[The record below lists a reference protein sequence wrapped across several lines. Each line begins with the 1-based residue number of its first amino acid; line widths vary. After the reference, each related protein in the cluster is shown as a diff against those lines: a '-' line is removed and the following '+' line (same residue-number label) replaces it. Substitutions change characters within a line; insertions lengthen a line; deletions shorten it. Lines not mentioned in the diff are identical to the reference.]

1 MMDKKRVKRKRE
13 KKRREGRLDLGIESR
28 YDNRSDSY
36 RLSAE
41 KILQWM
47 EEEDRPLLVREIF
60 LHFGVKGE
68 FRRKA
73 RELLKDLAEEGRI
86 VRIRGNRYGLPL
98 KMNLVVG
105 RVKCHPDGYG
115 FVIPETEG
123 EEDIFVSPRNL
134 KEAMH
139 GDRVVARVESIRR
152 KGREGRVIRVL
163 ERRFHKVVGKFM
175 KAAHHSYLIPEDE
188 RILQEV
194 YIPDGETKRAK
205 PGQLAVAE
213 ITRYPTERGRPEGR
227 VTQILG
233 YPGDPEVEP
242 QIIIHKYDLPHRFSS
257 TVLKEARSLPLAPP
271 PDEYQDRVD
280 LRGIPTFTI
289 DGETARDFDDAVSI
303 EEDRDEGMRLYVSIS
318 DVSHYVEE
326 GSALD
331 EEAFLRGTSVYL
343 PDRAISMF
351 PPELSNEIC
360 CLRPKSDRFT
370 FTVELRYD
378 ADGEEKEVRF
388 YPSVICSNERLTY
401 TIVKRILVDEDDQL
415 RDRFRSVCFPL
426 EAMAVLSQRLR
437 RRRIERGALDFDL
450 PEPEV
455 ILNLQ
460 GDTEEIIR
468 AERNLAHQIIEEFMI
483 AANEA
488 VARFIEEKGIPSL
501 YRIHEPPNQEAIDEF
516 RRFVSHLG
524 YKSIKPDHGT
534 RKGGGHS
541 PRELQKILLEA
552 KERPEEK
559 VINNILL
566 RSMKWARYSSKNLGH
581 FGLASDA
588 YTHFTSPIR
597 RYPDLIVHRTL
608 KRILSKKEGKISAVV
623 DPVGSTESLLEELAR
638 KADYLSQRERVA
650 MEAEREILDR
660 YRVRFMRNKIGEVFD
675 GVISGVTA
683 FGFFVE
689 LKDIFVE
696 GLVRMTSL
704 HDDYYHY
711 HEKQYCLVGERTHRT
726 FRIGDEVRARVE
738 RVDVER
744 RQIDFGLMK

>member
-1 MMDKKRVKRKRE
+1 MNGMMDKKRIKRE
-13 KKRREGRLDLGIESR
+13 KGKDRRERRLDFGI
-28 YDNRSDSY
+28 DSY

-47 EEEDRPLLVREIF
+47 EEENRPLLAREIF
-60 LHFGVKGE
+60 RHLGVQGD

-73 RELLKDLAEEGRI
+73 RELLRDLTEEGKI

-115 FVIPETEG
+115 FVIPEAEG
-123 EEDIFVSPRNL
+123 EKDIFVSSRNL

-139 GDRVVARVESIRR
+139 GDRVVARVESVRR
-152 KGREGRVIRVL
+152 KGREGKVIRIL

-175 KAAHHSYLIPEDE
+175 KAAHYSYLIPEDE

-205 PGQLAVAE
+205 PSQWVVAE
-213 ITRYPTERGRPEGR
+213 ITRYPTERERPEGR

-233 YPGDPEVEP
+233 YPDDPEVEP
-242 QIIIHKYDLPHRFSS
+242 QIIIHKYDLPHRFSPAAQ
-257 TVLKEARSLPLAPP
+257 KEARGLPALHSPN
-271 PDEYQDRVD
+271 EYQDRVD

-289 DGETARDFDDAVSI
+289 DGEKARDFDDAVSI
-303 EEDRDEGMRLYVSIS
+303 EEEKDGGMKLYVSIS
-318 DVSHYVEE
+318 DVSHYVKE

-331 EEAFLRGTSVYL
+331 EEAFLRGTSVYF
-343 PDRAISMF
+343 PDRAIPMF
-351 PPELSNEIC
+351 PSELSNEIC
-360 CLRPKSDRFT
+360 CLHPKSDRFT

-378 ADGEEKEVRF
+378 ANGEEKGVQF
-388 YPSVICSNERLTY
+388 YPSVICSDERLTY
-401 TIVKRILVDEDDQL
+401 TLVKRILLDEDAKL
-415 RDRFRSVCFPL
+415 RDRFRSILLPL
-426 EAMAVLSQRLR
+426 ESMADLSQRLR
-437 RRRIERGALDFDL
+437 QRRIERGALDFDL

-488 VARFIEEKGIPSL
+488 VAHFIEEKGFPSI
-501 YRIHEPPNQEAIDEF
+501 YRIHEPPRQEAMDEF
-516 RRFVSHLG
+516 RRFISYLG
-524 YKSIKPDHGT
+524 YKSIRVGTTVVPTPDHGA
-534 RKGGGHS
+534 RKGSDHS
-541 PRELQKILLEA
+541 PKELQKVLIEA
-552 KERPEEK
+552 KGRPEEK

-566 RSMKWARYSSKNLGH
+566 HSMKWAKYSSKNLGH
-581 FGLASDA
+581 FGLASNA

-597 RYPDLIVHRTL
+597 RYPDLIVHRIL
-608 KRILSKKEGKISAVV
+608 KRILSKKEGKISV
-623 DPVGSTESLLEELAR
+623 EELAK
-638 KADYLSQRERVA
+638 KADHLSQRERVA
-650 MEAEREILDR
+650 MEAEREVLDR
-660 YRVRFMRNKIGEVFD
+660 YRIRFMKDKIGEIFG

-689 LKDIFVE
+689 LEDIFVE
-696 GLVRMTSL
+696 GLVRVTSL
-704 HDDYYHY
+704 NGDYYHY
-711 HEKQYCLVGERTHRT
+711 HEKQYCLVGERTHKT
-726 FRIGDEVRARVE
+726 FRIGDEVRV
-738 RVDVER
+738 RVDRVDLER
-744 RQIDFGLMK
+744 RQIDFGLIEKTDREMR